1 MDGTVTVQCP
11 AVGQG
16 MIKDMQLAHNYEVRA
31 KGHGFAILLDGAE
44 AKGVED
50 LAPDVSCVVRAP
62 DVSCVV
68 RASMFR
74 LEVHNGGKCRDV
86 HATRVRHARGQLTL
100 YGLSLRLRV
109 YVTVPAR
116 WREMMCENL

>member
-1 MDGTVTVQCP
+1 MVYPCGEKATASPHPLAAFFYVTDAPPGISSVYMDTVQCP

-50 LAPDVSCVVRAP
+50 LAPDVSCVVRA
-62 DVSCVV
+62 
-68 RASMFR
+68 SMF
-74 LEVHNGGKCRDV
+74 V
-86 HATRVRHARGQLTL
+86 
-100 YGLSLRLRV
+100 
-109 YVTVPAR
+109 
-116 WREMMCENL
+116 

>member
-1 MDGTVTVQCP
+1 MDGLKVRLSVYPCGEKATASPHPLAAFLYVTDAPPGISSVYMDGTVTVQCP

-68 RASMFR
+68 RASMF
-74 LEVHNGGKCRDV
+74 V
-86 HATRVRHARGQLTL
+86 
-100 YGLSLRLRV
+100 
-109 YVTVPAR
+109 
-116 WREMMCENL
+116 